1 MSTGIIYNRAYTNCH
16 IGALVKKIEPYRW
29 LILAHHIP
37 PKPGYLRTK
46 ISKRL
51 AAHGA
56 IGLKNALYVLPDRD
70 ETRESFSWLVKEIED
85 GGGRAFLSSGVFFLG
100 ITDDQVKALFKAARN
115 ADYELLAQNAKAVLH
130 KLPAMEKDWEA
141 SRASAFESLRDLSSR
156 YDELRNKDFFGAP
169 ARDSVEG
176 ILSAIERRVFQRD
189 KSMAGEAELESRK
202 IEDCRGRIWITRKH
216 IHIDRIASAW
226 LILRFFDDQA
236 RFKFVSSKAY
246 KPKTDEVRFDMF
258 EAEFTHEGDKCTFE
272 VILGRLNLDDRAL
285 TAIAEVIHDLDLKDA
300 KYGRPEAQGFS
311 AILSGITLRY
321 EADEERLSR
330 GTQLLDD
337 LYRYFQTTKH

>member
-1 MSTGIIYNRAYTNCH
+1 M
-16 IGALVKKIEPYRW
+16 EPYRW
-29 LILAHHIP
+29 IILAHHIP
-37 PKPGYLRTK
+37 PSPGYLRTK

-51 AAHGA
+51 AALGA

-100 ITDDQVKALFKAARN
+100 ITDDQVKALFISARN
-115 ADYELLAQNAKAVLH
+115 TEYEQLAQNAQTVLH
-130 KLPAMEKDWEA
+130 QLPAIEKSWEA
-141 SRASAFESLRDLSSR
+141 SRAGAFEGLKDLRAH

-176 ILSAIERRVFQRD
+176 ILSAIERRLLQRD
-189 KSMAGEAELESRK
+189 AGISEGARGERRK
-202 IEDCRGRIWITRKH
+202 IEDYKGKIWITRKR

-226 LILRFFDDQA
+226 LILRFFDDRA
-236 RFKFVSSKAY
+236 RFKFVSSQDY

-258 EAEFTHEGDKCTFE
+258 QAEFTHEGDNCTFE
-272 VILGRLNLDDRAL
+272 VILSRLNLDNPAL
-285 TAIAEVIHDLDLKDA
+285 TAIAEVIHDLDMKDA
-300 KYGRPEAQGFS
+300 KYGRPEAQGFL

-330 GTQLLDD
+330 GMQLLDD
-337 LYRYFQTTKH
+337 LYRYFRTTRH

>member
-1 MSTGIIYNRAYTNCH
+1 MSTGIIYSDAHINCH
-16 IGALVKKIEPYRW
+16 VGGLVKKNECHQW

-51 AAHGA
+51 AALGA
-56 IGLKNALYVLPDRD
+56 VGLKNALYVLPEKD

-115 ADYELLAQNAKAVLH
+115 ADYELLAQDARVVLN
-130 KLPAMEKDWEA
+130 KLPSMEKDWES
-141 SRASAFESLRDLSSR
+141 SRSSAVEGLRDLRSR
-156 YDELRNKDFFGAP
+156 YDEVRNKDFFGAP

-176 ILSAIERRVFQRD
+176 ILSAIERRVSQRD
-189 KSMAGEAELESRK
+189 KGMAGEAEPESK
-202 IEDCRGRIWITRKH
+202 IIEDYRGRIWTTRKH
-216 IHIDRIASAW
+216 IHVDRIASAW
-226 LILRFFDDQA
+226 LILRFFDSQA
-236 RFKFVSSKAY
+236 RFKFVPSKGY

-258 EAEFTHEGDKCTFE
+258 QAEFTHEGDKCTFE
-272 VILGRLNLDDRAL
+272 VILSRLNLDDPAL
-285 TAIAEVIHDLDLKDA
+285 TAIAEVVHDLDMKDA
-300 KYGRPEAQGFS
+300 KYGRLEAQGFS

>member
-1 MSTGIIYNRAYTNCH
+1 M
-16 IGALVKKIEPYRW
+16 KKREPYQW

-51 AAHGA
+51 AALGA
-56 IGLKNALYVLPDRD
+56 IGLKNALYVVPDRD
-70 ETRESFSWLVKEIED
+70 ETRESFSWLVKEIEE

-100 ITDDQVKALFKAARN
+100 ITDEQVKALFKAARN

-130 KLPAMEKDWEA
+130 KLPTMEKDWEA
-141 SRASAFESLRDLSSR
+141 SRAMAFESLRELRSR

-176 ILSAIERRVFQRD
+176 ILSAIEGRLIQRD
-189 KSMAGEAELESRK
+189 KGLSSDSGLESSR
-202 IEDCRGRIWITRKH
+202 IEECRGKIWVTRKH

-236 RFKFVSSKAY
+236 RFKFVSSKDY
-246 KPKTDEVRFDMF
+246 KPKANEVRFDMF
-258 EAEFTHEGDKCTFE
+258 QAEFTHEGDNCTLE
-272 VILGRLNLDDRAL
+272 AILSRLSLDDPAL
-285 TAIAEVIHDLDLKDA
+285 TAIAEVVHDLDMKDA

-311 AILSGITLRY
+311 AILSGITLRH

-330 GTQLLDD
+330 GMQLLDD
-337 LYRYFQTTKH
+337 LYRYFQTTRN

>member
-1 MSTGIIYNRAYTNCH
+1 M
-16 IGALVKKIEPYRW
+16 EPYRW
-29 LILAHHIP
+29 IILAHHIP
-37 PKPGYLRTK
+37 PRPGYLRTK

-51 AAHGA
+51 AALGA

-100 ITDDQVKALFKAARN
+100 ITDDQVKALFISARN
-115 ADYELLAQNAKAVLH
+115 TEYEQLAQNAQTVLH
-130 KLPAMEKDWEA
+130 QLPAIEKSWEV
-141 SRASAFESLRDLSSR
+141 SRAGAFEGLKDLRAH

-176 ILSAIERRVFQRD
+176 ILSAIERRLLQRD
-189 KSMAGEAELESRK
+189 GGISEGARDERRK
-202 IEDCRGRIWITRKH
+202 IEDYKGKIWITRKR

-236 RFKFVSSKAY
+236 RFKFVSSKDY

-258 EAEFTHEGDKCTFE
+258 QAEFTHEGDKCTFE
-272 VILGRLNLDDRAL
+272 VILSRLNLDNPAL
-285 TAIAEVIHDLDLKDA
+285 TAIADVIHDLDMKDA
-300 KYGRPEAQGFS
+300 KYGRPEAQGFL

-330 GTQLLDD
+330 GMQLLDD
-337 LYRYFQTTKH
+337 LYRYFRTTRH